1 MEKALKNCR
10 RMDKTFPTFFT
21 SEKQIFDPF
30 QSKLKDRWNRGET
43 EKYTNLL
50 YSCFN
55 YVNNDLNIKVNLND
69 FVVKGSTYKALFKG
83 IYKKEA
89 LDFLD
94 TFYLSYNIIIR
105 VYICYTKGKQ
115 KPKIETLFDDMTHI
129 KLNNETQEI
138 EILFDNIGNNYFL
151 AERAEFFFF
160 KYPYYQ

>member
-30 QSKLKDRWNRGET
+30 QSKLKARWKRAET

-83 IYKKEA
+83 IYKKEDSA
-89 LDFLD
+89 CSLKI
-94 TFYLSYNIIIR
+94 LS
-105 VYICYTKGKQ
+105 
-115 KPKIETLFDDMTHI
+115 
-129 KLNNETQEI
+129 
-138 EILFDNIGNNYFL
+138 
-151 AERAEFFFF
+151 
-160 KYPYYQ
+160 